1 MEIKAKYTSPATGF
15 EYVDGWDWV
24 DSRGCGF
31 TLRGALDEFM
41 NVKEFYEEA
50 REWLLDFSMNF
61 LAESIGQPD
70 FVLALHLVQAG
81 ILEPDLARAVANI
94 EE

>member
-1 MEIKAKYTSPATGF
+1 MEIKPKYVSSATGF
-15 EYVDGWDWV
+15 EYVDGYEWV

-31 TLRGALDEFM
+31 TLRGALDEFK
-41 NVKEFYEEA
+41 NQKEFYEEA

-61 LAESIGQPD
+61 LASYIGQPD
-70 FVLALHLVQAG
+70 FVLALHLVSAG
-81 ILEPDLARAVANI
+81 ILEPELTRQLA